1 MKLFFF
7 SGVIQMKLVNHISP
21 LMCYISEHV
30 GVITSATAEGFS
42 HLTDRK

>member
-30 GVITSATAEGFS
+30 GVITSAVNVLLRVF
-42 HLTDRK
+42 LI